1 MELGSRVRRGVL
13 VVATAFAAVAAGTLP
28 GAQASGDSAVVVR
41 GATLPSGA
49 KSQLNLVGCDSVFAR
64 TSQTVAPTISV
75 VPGRPGN
82 KRSLGFDL
90 AGGNAVG
97 SVSYVDQVAATTVA
111 GMAVHAEAGT
121 TGVAYVGYQ
130 APEDVGT
137 SLVWIG
143 RAPLAV
149 PAGSWTSINVPGL
162 GYAWTQY
169 DMSTQ
174 QPIGGEVGSSGIPAF
189 TRAMGGEG
197 AGFYMVGFGCDGNAF
212 NTDAWQIGTFA
223 GATTYDFEGYTTRT
237 TIAGPDG
244 PVEPGQRATLT
255 GTVVDGAG
263 APVAGRAVLEAKQG
277 DGTWDTVDVAPGP
290 NPSAVVRPDETTTY
304 RWKFFDRA
312 RYEGSVSSAFTV
324 RVQDVVDTSEE
335 STPDRSG
342 QPADEPTGGPSAP
355 PSSQAPNQAP
365 AEQVAPPADTPT
377 PPADTPPAA
386 PATEQT
392 EQPEPA
398 NEPEAPAAD
407 PPTGEQSPRE
417 QSPGEQSPGEQSA
430 PAEAA
435 EVPSG

>member
-1 MELGSRVRRGVL
+1 M
-13 VVATAFAAVAAGTLP
+13 ATAFAVVAAGTLP
-28 GAQASGDSAVVVR
+28 GAQASGDSAVVIR
-41 GATLPSGA
+41 GATLPSSA
-49 KSQLNLVGCDSVFAR
+49 KSQINLVGCDSVFAR

-75 VPGRPGN
+75 VPGRPGD

-90 AGGNAVG
+90 GGGNAAG

-137 SLVWIG
+137 NLMWIG

-149 PAGSWTSINVPGL
+149 PAGSWTSINVPSL

-197 AGFYMVGFGCDGNAF
+197 AGFYMVGFGCDGSAF
-212 NTDAWQIGTFA
+212 TTDSWRIGTFA

-237 TIAGPDG
+237 TIAGPDA
-244 PVEPGQRATLT
+244 PVEAGQRATLT
-255 GTVVDGAG
+255 GTVVDGSG
-263 APVAGRAVLEAKQG
+263 APVSGRAVLEAKQG

-312 RYEGSVSSAFTV
+312 RYEGSVSNPFTV
-324 RVQDVVDTSEE
+324 KVADPAEPTEDPTRDQSE
-335 STPDRSG
+335 P
-342 QPADEPTGGPSAP
+342 PADQPTGT
-355 PSSQAPNQAP
+355 PSSPGLQAPTQEPDQAP
-365 AEQVAPPADTPT
+365 AEEVAPPADTPT

-398 NEPEAPAAD
+398 KEPEAPAAD
-407 PPTGEQSPRE
+407 PPAGEQSA
-417 QSPGEQSPGEQSA
+417 GEQSA

-435 EVPSG
+435 EVPSD

>member
-1 MELGSRVRRGVL
+1 
-13 VVATAFAAVAAGTLP
+13 VATAFAAVAAGTLP

-41 GATLPSGA
+41 GTALPSGA

-64 TSQTVAPTISV
+64 TSETVAPAITV

-90 AGGNAVG
+90 GGGNAVG

-121 TGVAYVGYQ
+121 IGVAYVGYQ
-130 APEDVGT
+130 APQDVGT
-137 SLVWIG
+137 SLMWIG

-149 PAGSWTSINVPGL
+149 PASSWTSINVPGL

-189 TRAMGGEG
+189 TRAMGGDG

-212 NTDAWQIGTFA
+212 NTDAWKIGTFA
-223 GATTYDFEGYTTRT
+223 GATTYDFEGFTTRT
-237 TIAGPDG
+237 TIAGPEG
-244 PVEPGQRATLT
+244 PIEPGKRATLT

-263 APVAGRAVLEAKQG
+263 APVGGRAVLEAKQG

-290 NPSAVVRPDETTTY
+290 SPSAVVRPEKTTTY

-312 RYEGSVSSAFTV
+312 RYEGSVSGPLTV
-324 RVQDVVDTSEE
+324 TVEDPAEQPAEQP
-335 STPDRSG
+335 TPDPSE
-342 QPADEPTGGPSAP
+342 QPADKPGGT
-355 PSSQAPNQAP
+355 PSSQAPIDTP
-365 AEQVAPPADTPT
+365 AEQVAPPADTAT
-377 PPADTPPAA
+377 QPADAPPAA
-386 PATEQT
+386 PATEQAEQT
-392 EQPEPA
+392 PQTQQPEPA
-398 NEPEAPAAD
+398 DEPAPPAAD
-407 PPTGEQSPRE
+407 PPAGEQPTA
-417 QSPGEQSPGEQSA
+417 EQSA
-430 PAEAA
+430 PAETAA
-435 EVPSG
+435 VETAVGTSD